1 MLYAMSKLFSRD
13 SWAEIIEALSSN
25 WFRTVLTAFGV
36 LWGIFIL
43 VILLAA
49 GNGLEN
55 GIKQGFSGM
64 ATNSMFMWSQTASQ
78 PYKGLPK
85 GRRYNFK
92 TDDVPAI
99 KQNVQGLRFVSPRN
113 QLGGFRGSNNV
124 VRGLQTGAF
133 NVYGDYPEI
142 IQQQPMDITSGRF
155 INYSDINEKRKVAII
170 GSGVQS
176 ALYESKEEVIGSYI
190 KINGVNFMVIGTYK
204 KKGNNGDPEEMQK
217 EIYVPFTAFSQ
228 AFNMGDIVGWMA
240 ITAQDDYSI
249 TELKSQIFDVIK
261 TRHTINPNDDRAV
274 GNFDLYEEY
283 SKINGLFTALNFVAY
298 FVGILV
304 LLSGIIGISNIML
317 IVVKERTKEIG
328 IRRALGATPWSI
340 RAQILLES
348 IFLTIVSGMAGI
360 VLATAV
366 LWLVNYQLSTMD
378 TSEMM
383 FINPSV
389 NIGVVFIALTILIV
403 SGLLA
408 GLIPAQNAIKVKP
421 VEALRTE

>member
-1 MLYAMSKLFSRD
+1 MSKIFSRD

-25 WFRTVLTAFGV
+25 WFRTILTAFGV

-55 GIKQGFSGM
+55 GIKQSFTGM
-64 ATNSMFMWSQTASQ
+64 ATNSMFMWAQNVSQ

-92 TDDVPAI
+92 LDDVQAI
-99 KQNVQGLRFVSPRN
+99 KDQVPGLRFVSPRN

-142 IQQQPMDITSGRF
+142 TQQQPMDITSGRF
-155 INYSDINEKRKVAII
+155 INYSDIEEKRKVAII
-170 GSGVQS
+170 GSGVQT
-176 ALYESKEEVIGSYI
+176 ALYDPGEEVIGSYI

-204 KKGNNGDPEEMQK
+204 KNGQNGDPEENQK
-217 EIYVPFTAFSQ
+217 EIYVPFTSFSQ
-228 AFNMGDIVGWMA
+228 AFNMANIVGWMA
-240 ITAQDDYSI
+240 ITAEDGSSI
-249 TELKSQIFDVIK
+249 TELKSQVFDVIK
-261 TRHTINPNDDRAV
+261 ARHSIAPTDDRAV
-274 GNFDLYEEY
+274 GNFDLYEQY
-283 SKINGLFTALNFVAY
+283 NKINGLFTALNFVAY
-298 FVGILV
+298 FVGILI
-304 LLSGIIGISNIML
+304 LISGVIGISNIML

-328 IRRALGATPWSI
+328 VRRALGATPWSI
-340 RAQILLES
+340 RSQILLES
-348 IFLTIVSGMAGI
+348 SFLTIISGMVGI
-360 VLATAV
+360 ILATGV
-366 LWLVNYQLSTMD
+366 LILVNNEMDKMD

-383 FINPSV
+383 FLNPSV
-389 NIGVVFIALTILIV
+389 DIGVVFTALMILII

-408 GLIPAQNAIKVKP
+408 GLIPAQNAIKIRP
-421 VEALRTE
+421 VEALRTD

>member
-1 MLYAMSKLFSRD
+1 MSKIFSRD
-13 SWAEIIEALSSN
+13 SWDEIIEALSSN
-25 WFRTVLTAFGV
+25 WFRTVMTAFGV

-55 GIKQGFSGM
+55 GIKQGFNGM

-78 PYKGLPK
+78 PYKVLPK

-99 KQNVQGLRFVSPRN
+99 KQNVKGLRYVSPRN

-155 INYSDINEKRKVAII
+155 VNYSDIKENRKVAII
-170 GSGVQS
+170 GSGVQT
-176 ALYESKEEVIGSYI
+176 ALYDPGEEVIGSYI

-240 ITAQDDYSI
+240 ITAEDGYSI

-261 TRHTINPNDDRAV
+261 TRHSINPNDDRAV
-274 GNFDLYEEY
+274 GNFDLYQEFA
-283 SKINGLFTALNFVAY
+283 KITGLFSALNYVAY

-360 VLATAV
+360 ALATAV
-366 LWLVNYQLSTMD
+366 LWVVNYQLSTMD

-408 GLIPAQNAIKVKP
+408 GLIPAQNAIKIKP